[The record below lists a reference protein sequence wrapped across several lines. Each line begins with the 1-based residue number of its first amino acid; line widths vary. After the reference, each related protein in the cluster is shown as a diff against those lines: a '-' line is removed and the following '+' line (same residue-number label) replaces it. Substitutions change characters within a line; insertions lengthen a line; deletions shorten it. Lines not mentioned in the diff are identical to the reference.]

1 MRLLFAIRDAH
12 GWAGTE
18 RVLNLVAN
26 ALGPHHDV
34 EILSL
39 GPPPSTARGYPYS
52 RDVKLSYLP
61 IVGGAI
67 GLTVANVRAA
77 AHIARGGY
85 DAVVLAGVGEIK
97 YVLLSVLRHDTRF
110 VAWEHFNAA
119 YTYQRFN
126 RRFAAKYCDAII
138 ALTRQDAEDWER
150 LLHPR
155 ARVCRIP
162 NPVPRFPERASSL
175 DAKRILALGRLEDQ
189 KRFDCLIQAFADF
202 HLTHPDWMLRIRGS
216 GTKRESLSLKAAELG
231 IENCVEIAD
240 PTMAVDAEYAN
251 AAIYAMSS
259 EFEGF
264 PMTLL
269 EAMASGLPCVSFT
282 CPNGPSEII
291 KDGED
296 GFLVC
301 PGDIS
306 ALTARLIKLADDDE
320 LRHRMG
326 TKARANIQRYDIG
339 LIAEQWMNFLRG
351 LCL

>member
-26 ALGPHHDV
+26 ALGPHYDV

-39 GPPPSTARGYPYS
+39 GAPPPPARGYPYS
-52 RDVKLSYLP
+52 RDVKLSYLASK
-61 IVGGAI
+61 GGAI
-67 GLTVANVRAA
+67 GLVVANIRAA
-77 AHIARGGY
+77 VHIARGGY
-85 DAVVLAGVGEIK
+85 DAVVLVGVGEIK
-97 YVLLSVLRHDTRF
+97 YFLLAVLRHDTRF

-119 YTYQRFN
+119 YTYHRFN
-126 RRFAAKYCDAII
+126 RKFAAKRCDAII
-138 ALTRQDAEDWER
+138 ALTSKDAEDWER

-155 ARVCRIP
+155 ALVCRIP
-162 NPVPRFPERASSL
+162 NPVPHFPGLASSL

-202 HLTHPDWMLRIRGS
+202 QPTHPDWMLRIRGS
-216 GTKRESLSLKAAELG
+216 GTKRETLSLKAAELG
-231 IENCVEIAD
+231 IKDRVEIMD
-240 PTMAVDAEYAN
+240 PTMDVDAEYAG

-269 EAMASGLPCVSFT
+269 EAMASGLPCVSFA

-291 KDGED
+291 TDGED
-296 GFLVC
+296 GFLVG

-306 ALTARLIKLADDDE
+306 ALSARLTMLADDE
-320 LRHRMG
+320 ALRHRMG

-339 LIAEQWMNFLRG
+339 MITEQWRIFLRG